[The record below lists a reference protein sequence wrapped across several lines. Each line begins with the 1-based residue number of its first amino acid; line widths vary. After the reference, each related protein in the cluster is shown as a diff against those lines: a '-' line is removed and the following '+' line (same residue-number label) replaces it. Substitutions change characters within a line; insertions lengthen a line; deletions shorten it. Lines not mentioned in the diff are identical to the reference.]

1 MTFRVLL
8 ISPASIV
15 DDISG
20 SRINTESTS
29 PPLGLLYIGA
39 MMIAKGYSVRVL
51 DMNCESIRT
60 TDQLVRRVRLS
71 RPDLIGIS
79 TLTPTF
85 RSVADVAYTCKK
97 EFPESSIILGG
108 YFATFNHD
116 RILEKYDC
124 IDFVARR
131 EGEET
136 AAELV
141 TQLEK
146 TKPNFAKIRG
156 LSYRENG
163 HVKIN
168 EERPLIKDLDE
179 LPFPAYELVSNLT
192 YGYFGGI
199 RTSSKSL
206 GGLLT
211 SRGCHFTCKFCSCA
225 AFTNSTIRWRSP
237 ENVIE
242 ELQYLRD
249 RFGITEYMFV
259 DDNFTFDKNRVIKI
273 CRAIKLNH
281 LDLDWYC
288 EGRINQADENMFRE
302 MRRAGC
308 GVIYFGIE
316 SCVDK
321 VLRYYRKGINYEMI
335 KAAVPKARNAGLDV
349 VGSFIFGAPIETLA
363 DMRETVS
370 KAAALDLDFAQFN
383 ILRLVRGMPLWEEL
397 SQEGLI
403 DDKKQWEGSVLGLEI
418 HPELT
423 LKDSPKLLKEF
434 HRTFYRR
441 RNYMTRQVVRTLLHR
456 KKQVLLNLPHA
467 YRMWSELR
475 NTLYFGNKSENR

>member
-8 ISPASIV
+8 IEPASIV
-15 DDISG
+15 DDVSG

-39 MMIAKGYSVRVL
+39 MMLKKGYSVKVL

-60 TDQLVRRVRLS
+60 TDQLVRRVRMS

-85 RSVADVAYTCKK
+85 KNVADVANTCKK
-97 EFPESSIILGG
+97 EFPDSSIVLGG

-116 RILEKYDC
+116 RILAKYDC

-131 EGEET
+131 EGEEIAT
-136 AAELV
+136 ELAA
-141 TQLEK
+141 QLEK
-146 TKPNFAKIRG
+146 SKPNFTKIRG

-163 HVKIN
+163 HVKAN
-168 EERPLIKDLDE
+168 EERPLIKDLDR
-179 LPFPAYELVSNLT
+179 LPFPAYELVSHLT

-225 AFTNSTIRWRSP
+225 AFTNSTIRWRTP
-237 ENVIE
+237 ENVVE
-242 ELQYLRD
+242 ELQYLD
-249 RFGITEYMFV
+249 DKFGIKEYMFV

-273 CRAIKLNH
+273 CRLIKQNR

-302 MRRAGC
+302 MHRSGC
-308 GVIYFGIE
+308 GVMYFGIE
-316 SCVDK
+316 SCVEK
-321 VLRYYRKGINYEMI
+321 ILRYYRKGITYDMTRS
-335 KAAVPKARNAGLDV
+335 AVAKARRAGLDV
-349 VGSFIFGAPIETLA
+349 VGSFIFGAPVETLA
-363 DMRETVS
+363 DMWETVN
-370 KAAALDLDFAQFN
+370 KAAALDIDFAQFN

-397 SQEGLI
+397 AQQGLI
-403 DDKKQWEGSVLGLEI
+403 DDRNQWEGSVLGLEI
-418 HPELT
+418 HPQLT
-423 LKDSPKLLKEF
+423 LKDSPRLLKEF
-434 HRTFYRR
+434 HKAFYLRR
-441 RNYMTRQVVRTLLHR
+441 KYLMKQVTRTLLHR
-456 KKQVLLNLPHA
+456 KKQILLNLSHLN
-467 YRMWSELR
+467 RLMSELR
-475 NTLYFGNKSENR
+475 NTLYL